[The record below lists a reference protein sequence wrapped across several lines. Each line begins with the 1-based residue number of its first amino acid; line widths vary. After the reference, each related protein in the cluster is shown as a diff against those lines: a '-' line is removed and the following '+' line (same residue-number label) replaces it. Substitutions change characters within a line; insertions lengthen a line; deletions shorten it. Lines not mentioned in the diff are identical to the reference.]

1 VNALNKLGFF
11 RVALPSSV
19 GFSLEL
25 GFKLGNSLKYPGFSY
40 ENLGRFVCVELK
52 KTFLGAIS

>member
-1 VNALNKLGFF
+1 M
-11 RVALPSSV
+11 RDSSAAV
-19 GFSLEL
+19 RF

-52 KTFLGAIS
+52 KKFLGAIS